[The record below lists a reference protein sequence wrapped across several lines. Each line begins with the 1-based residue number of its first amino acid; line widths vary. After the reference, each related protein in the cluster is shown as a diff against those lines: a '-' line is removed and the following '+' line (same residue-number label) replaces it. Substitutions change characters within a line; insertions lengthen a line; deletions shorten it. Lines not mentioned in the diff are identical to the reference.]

1 MEHLA
6 SGRASAVYA
15 LDEHRV
21 LRRCAWDTAVEARVM
36 RHVRERGYPVPEVFD
51 ARGGDMV
58 MERLHGPT
66 LAEATL
72 AGRITP
78 AAAAALLL
86 DLHERLHAIAAPP
99 WLATEARGVDLNGR
113 NGSPAVLH
121 LDLHLEN
128 VIVTGAGPQ
137 VIDWTNTAAGDPAI
151 DRALS
156 WIINAEVDTAALS
169 LPDTAFQALLDA
181 LRPGLPEAA
190 MASALRYRAADLG
203 IDEAAH
209 DRVRTRLH
217 AKGTA

>member
-21 LRRCAWDTAVEARVM
+21 LRRCDWDTAVEARVM

-51 ARGGDMV
+51 VRGGDMV

-86 DLHERLHAIAAPP
+86 DLHERLHTIEAPP
-99 WLATEARGVDLNGR
+99 WLATEARGVDLRGAT
-113 NGSPAVLH
+113 GAPAVLH

-128 VIVTGAGPQ
+128 VIVTDAGPY

-151 DRALS
+151 DRALT
-156 WIINAEVDTAALS
+156 WVINAEVDTAALS
-169 LPDTAFQALLDA
+169 LPDNAFQSLLDA
-181 LRPGLPEAA
+181 LRPGFPDLA
-190 MASALRYRAADLG
+190 MAAALRYRDADPG
-203 IDEAAH
+203 IDAAAH